1 MKIPAALLAAASM
14 ASAAD
19 AGPVLPEAGD
29 FRVQT
34 IRKVQGEEN
43 WPFLAQEG
51 FLMCAPSLGQR
62 LVYFVPKGPDGE
74 NEYPVALDSN
84 LMSMAVVNMGRG
96 NAFRPYANFEELT
109 NRLSPY
115 ITMGKRLCDQ
125 PAGTVIPESSL

>member
-1 MKIPAALLAAASM
+1 MPAALLAAVCM

-19 AGPVLPEAGD
+19 AGPVVPEAGD
-29 FRVQT
+29 FRVQA
-34 IRKVQGEEN
+34 IRKVQGEDN
-43 WPFLAQEG
+43 WPFLAEEG
-51 FLMCAPSLGQR
+51 FLMCAPSLGQK
-62 LVYFVPKGPDGE
+62 LVYFVPKGADGE

-84 LMSMAVVNMGRG
+84 LMSMAVVNIGRG
-96 NAFRPYANFEELT
+96 NAFRPYANFEDLT

>member
-1 MKIPAALLAAASM
+1 
-14 ASAAD
+14 
-19 AGPVLPEAGD
+19 
-29 FRVQT
+29 
-34 IRKVQGEEN
+34 
-43 WPFLAQEG
+43 
-51 FLMCAPSLGQR
+51 MCAPSLGQR
-62 LVYFVPKGPDGE
+62 LVYFVPQGPDGE